1 MPAAPRAASVW
12 LSESGPAS
20 SIWRVFAGDVFRW
33 MPIVQRLK
41 TRPQFQVTLAC
52 GIVSRTAHFALHR
65 SPLDRSPAG
74 DSRPDHAG
82 PDARPLFGVQD
93 VWVGAMVP
101 KRWARRAVTR
111 NTIKRQIYQVSATFE
126 PRLAAAAHVVRLR
139 ATFDRSQFISATS
152 DVLKRAVRGE
162 LELDG
167 GQVGEDEVAAP
178 DVVADEAHVGQA
190 RQPVVERAGDAEGGC
205 VGGRSAAMFTGD
217 VERCWSVSVMGIM
230 VRSAPGRRL

>member
-152 DVLKRAVRGE
+152 DVLKRAVRAE
-162 LELDG
+162 LEQLFG
-167 GQVGEDEVAAP
+167 R
-178 DVVADEAHVGQA
+178 VADTGLAEQA
-190 RQPVVERAGDAEGGC
+190 A
-205 VGGRSAAMFTGD
+205 
-217 VERCWSVSVMGIM
+217 
-230 VRSAPGRRL
+230 